1 MTMQC
6 RSKYKSFDL
15 IQKFECCRES
25 SALSVNDK
33 TCPVILLTTELTS
46 LKKDLFMRKFDH
58 SLFRLI

>member
-1 MTMQC
+1 MYYQNNMTMQC

-15 IQKFECCRES
+15 ILKFECCHES

-46 LKKDLFMRKFDH
+46 LKKGPVYEE
-58 SLFRLI
+58 I